1 MNKNTKELDI
11 FERMPI
17 GKAVRTLAIPTVI
30 SQLIMLIYNLADTF
44 FLGQTGDTRQVAAV
58 TLAFPIFMMVGAIAN
73 LFGIGGG
80 SLVSRLLGQKRVEE
94 AGCVSTFVLWA
105 GGITSILVGVVIA
118 LLLPNLLEAL
128 GANEETYQFATD
140 YIMYTVILGGF
151 PSVLNQILANLT
163 RSKGDAKTASIGVCM
178 GAIIN
183 IVLDPILIL
192 GFHMNVAG
200 AAIATCLS
208 NAFAAIYYFIYFY
221 KTRNHSLF
229 ATHFFAP
236 LPSRNLMIQIFS
248 IGTPAA
254 LTVLLASVSNSLLM
268 SVMSGSRASAIAGFG
283 IAQRIETIP
292 FYIVQGISSGVLPL
306 LAYNY
311 ASGNYHRMN
320 LSIKTALNVGLFITI
335 TLFILI
341 EVCAPVLVHCFISD
355 VDTITFGSAF
365 TRLRCLALPFITIE
379 FMYIAVFQGI
389 GSAKQAL
396 VLSFFRKG
404 ILDLPILF
412 LMNMLLPLYGL
423 MLVEPIMESMG
434 AGIAMIMYRKKHQE
448 LILISNR

>member
-1 MNKNTKELDI
+1 MNENTKELEI
-11 FERMPI
+11 FEKMPV

-30 SQLIMLIYNLADTF
+30 SQLIMLIYNLADTYF
-44 FLGQTGDTRQVAAV
+44 IGQTGDTRQVAAV

-80 SLVSRLLGQKRVEE
+80 SLVSRLLGQKRNDE
-94 AGCVSTFVLWA
+94 AGYVSTFVLWA
-105 GGITSILVGVVIA
+105 GCITSILIGFIIA
-118 LLLPNLLEAL
+118 LLLPDLLKIL
-128 GANEETYQFATD
+128 GADEGTYQFATD
-140 YIMYTVILGGF
+140 YIMYTVIIGSF

-192 GFHMNVAG
+192 GFRMDVAG
-200 AAIATCLS
+200 AAIATCMS
-208 NAFAAIYYFIYFY
+208 NAIAAVYYLFYFY
-221 KTRNHSLF
+221 QTRNHSLF
-229 ATHFFAP
+229 ATHVFAK
-236 LPSRNLMIQIFS
+236 LPSRNLITQIFS

-254 LTVLLASVSNSLLM
+254 LTVLLASISNSLM
-268 SVMSGSRASAIAGFG
+268 INMMSGYNASIIAGLG
-283 IAQRIETIP
+283 VAQKIETIP

-311 ASGNYHRMN
+311 ASGNYQRMD
-320 LSIKTALNVGLFITI
+320 LSVKTALKAGIVIACI
-335 TLFILI
+335 AFILI
-341 EVCAPVLVHCFISD
+341 ELSAPFLVRCFILD
-355 VDTITFGSAF
+355 GDTIFYGSIF

-404 ILDLPILF
+404 ILDLPIL
-412 LMNMLLPLYGL
+412 LIMNIIWPLYGL
-423 MLVEPIMESMG
+423 MLVQPIMEFMG
-434 AGIAMIMYRKKHQE
+434 AGIAMFMYRRKQQK
-448 LILISNR
+448 LSY